1 MGVDDHFILHR
12 PHGVVD
18 DGKRQGFA
26 LCLVWR
32 SIHPA
37 GVTPSEHVFSGRPL
51 APLDR
56 QTTLGGGGRAG
67 YLTVLYSPVN
77 L

>member
-37 GVTPSEHVFSGRPL
+37 GVTPSKHVFSGRPL
-51 APLDR
+51 TPLDR

-77 L
+77 F